1 MQEELN
7 FENEYIKVI
16 EKLNYII
23 FNIKK
28 DISFETYLMIKNIN
42 KIKNITSLISSNILM
57 EDEIIKNKKIYLIQ
71 ENDSIFNIDINDNI
85 IKVDIKTKYKN
96 GYINEYIV
104 EINKETEE
112 YKVINMK
119 HDDNYSTY
127 YIGQYNSE
135 NKDIEYFHIS
145 KYDALKIFKKVIS
158 KLSEIKNIDEI
169 INLEELFGYLFD
181 KEYKLDNK
189 LNVVLNMTLF

>member
-104 EINKETEE
+104 EINKEIEE

>member
-57 EDEIIKNKKIYLIQ
+57 EDEKIKNKKIYLIQ

-127 YIGQYNSE
+127 YIGQYSSE

-145 KYDALKIFKKVIS
+145 KYDALKIFKKVII

>member
-1 MQEELN
+1 
-7 FENEYIKVI
+7 
-16 EKLNYII
+16 
-23 FNIKK
+23 
-28 DISFETYLMIKNIN
+28 
-42 KIKNITSLISSNILM
+42 
-57 EDEIIKNKKIYLIQ
+57 
-71 ENDSIFNIDINDNI
+71 
-85 IKVDIKTKYKN
+85 
-96 GYINEYIV
+96 
-104 EINKETEE
+104 
-112 YKVINMK
+112 MK